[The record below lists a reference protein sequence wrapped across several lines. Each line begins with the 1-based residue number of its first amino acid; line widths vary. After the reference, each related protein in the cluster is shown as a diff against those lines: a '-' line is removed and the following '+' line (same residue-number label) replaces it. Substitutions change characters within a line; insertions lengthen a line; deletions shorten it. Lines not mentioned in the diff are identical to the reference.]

1 MEAVVAEQQKQPR
14 VWQPMTL
21 RWVGDVGLVM
31 TRKSGRVHDSFW
43 HRRRKRRHG
52 YNWD

>member
-1 MEAVVAEQQKQPR
+1 MARA

-31 TRKSGRVHDSFW
+31 TRKSGRHHDGFF
-43 HRRRKRRHG
+43 HRRKKRNRG
-52 YNWD
+52 YGWDR